1 VLYGSAAGLTATGGQ
16 LFTQVGGA
24 VETDDAFGFTLKSG
38 DFDNNGSADL
48 AASAVFED
56 VGSISNAGAVSVV
69 NGSAGGL
76 TRTGGQLFTQNSP
89 GIPDT
94 AEQDD
99 RFGDALA
106 TG

>member
-1 VLYGSAAGLTATGGQ
+1 
-16 LFTQVGGA
+16 
-24 VETDDAFGFTLKSG
+24 
-38 DFDNNGSADL
+38 
-48 AASAVFED
+48 VFEA
-56 VGSISNAGAVSVV
+56 VGSISNAGKVSVV
-69 NGSAGGL
+69 YGSAGGL

-89 GIPDT
+89 GVLDS